1 MGYSCC
7 VPRFK
12 SNYKKDEP
20 NVTLFKFPSIV
31 VLRQKWLQN
40 IPRKFDKITQSTRV
54 CIKHFV
60 DKDVHS
66 FNINTNPDGTTYT
79 VINVVVIR
87 LFYCTYM
94 YSYEYKK
101 CVKYVIILFLNYFS

>member
-7 VPRFK
+7 VPGCK

-20 NVTLFKFPSIV
+20 SVAVFKFPSIV

-40 IPRKFDKITQSTRV
+40 ISRKFDKITQSTSL
-54 CIKHFV
+54 CMKYLE

-66 FNINTNPDGTTYT
+66 FNIHTNPDGTTYT
-79 VINVVVIR
+79 ASDVVRIK
-87 LFYCTYM
+87 LLYCT
-94 YSYEYKK
+94 
-101 CVKYVIILFLNYFS
+101 